1 MTPFKIFNKW
11 LWIGL
16 DKLKNKT
23 HTHTGDWITA
33 AVQDSHTC
41 RDRLTSVQPC
51 LNTHCP
57 PSNSS
62 PLTPG
67 ATRDCLL
74 CSNWSSSETTALSS
88 SWVWL
93 REALSK
99 FLCGLIPCFSNGS
112 AMEKK
117 KNLSPN
123 IPQTLQNATVLLCQR
138 MHAPTRESALTHT
151 PRICLSL
158 LLEEKTLSPESYFPF
173 RATLFFFSEFA
184 LQFSRA
190 SSWCL
195 EHVRAGVKCAL
206 SICEPD

>member
-11 LWIGL
+11 LWIWL

-41 RDRLTSVQPC
+41 RDRLTSVQPS

-93 REALSK
+93 SEALSK

-117 KNLSPN
+117 KKSISKYPTNTTKCHSIIVSAHACAYKGKCTHSHTKDLSF
-123 IPQTLQNATVLLCQR
+123 A
-138 MHAPTRESALTHT
+138 SAGGKNT
-151 PRICLSL
+151 
-158 LLEEKTLSPESYFPF
+158 
-173 RATLFFFSEFA
+173 FSWVV
-184 LQFSRA
+184 FS
-190 SSWCL
+190 
-195 EHVRAGVKCAL
+195 
-206 SICEPD
+206 I